1 MQMTSKLTLVLA
13 AAGLF
18 AVTACSSAVKRD
30 SGFEDPNAP
39 KPDDNGATPAPGSSG
54 TPGAPGFGDT
64 DGGGGGGTAV
74 CAPSPGNFEVPN
86 NGCDDDGDGT
96 VDNATA
102 ACDTGLAVNG
112 DAAAF
117 VKALG
122 VCQASS
128 GASDPK
134 WGVIT
139 ATYTKGYNQTAAPAD
154 GQHGLLG
161 KFGNTIKPRE
171 GGTLGILSTG
181 WAREFDGSSGTSQF
195 KGGTSMTGSG
205 AVPPGYPKAAT
216 GCSVASDVHDVA
228 AVKLSI
234 KVPDNAQGIAFD
246 FNFHSGE
253 WPEFV
258 CTSYN
263 DGFIA
268 YLKSSAFNGGTAEN
282 ISFDAQN
289 NPVSV
294 NNGFFDHC
302 TPNTQTGCSGGGIFG
317 GGTLKTAV
325 CAGGESELAGTGF
338 ESKGKYCANKLSTG
352 GGATGWL
359 TSQAPVKPGEIITLE
374 FMIWDTGDANYDSS
388 VLLDHLTWSPT
399 PTITKT
405 DRPK

>member
-1 MQMTSKLTLVLA
+1 MQTTSKLSLVLT
-13 AAGLF
+13 AAGIF
-18 AVTACSSAVKRD
+18 AVTACSGTATRP
-30 SGFEDPNAP
+30 SGFEEPAAAKGDDPA
-39 KPDDNGATPAPGSSG
+39 ATPDQGGGDPGS
-54 TPGAPGFGDT
+54 TPGFGDT
-64 DGGGGGGTAV
+64 DGGQGGGSV
-74 CAPSPGNFEVPN
+74 CAPAAGNYEVPN
-86 NGCDDDGDGT
+86 NGCDDDGDGK
-96 VDNATA
+96 VDNAA
-102 ACDTGLAVNG
+102 SACDTGLAVNG
-112 DAAAF
+112 DANAF

-122 VCQASS
+122 VCNVA
-128 GASDPK
+128 ANATDKK
-134 WGVIT
+134 WGVIS
-139 ATYTKGYNQTAAPAD
+139 ASYTKGYNQSAAPAD

-161 KFGNTIKPRE
+161 KFGNMVKPRE
-171 GGTLGILSTG
+171 GSTLGILSTG
-181 WAREFDGSSGTSQF
+181 WAREYDDASGSTKF
-195 KGGTSMTGSG
+195 KGGTSMTGNG
-205 AVPPGYPKAAT
+205 AVPPGYPKAAS
-216 GCSVASDVHDVA
+216 GCTVSKDVHDVIS
-228 AVKLSI
+228 VKVEI
-234 KVPDNAQGIAFD
+234 KVPDNAQGVAFD

-268 YLKSSAFNGGTAEN
+268 YLTSSAFNGGKAEN

-317 GGTLKTAV
+317 GGTLKTAA

-338 ESKGKYCANKLSTG
+338 EAKGKYCAGKQSTG
-352 GGATGWL
+352 GGSTGWL
-359 TSQAPVKPGEIITLE
+359 TSQAPVKPGEVITLE

-399 PTITKT
+399 PTVTKT